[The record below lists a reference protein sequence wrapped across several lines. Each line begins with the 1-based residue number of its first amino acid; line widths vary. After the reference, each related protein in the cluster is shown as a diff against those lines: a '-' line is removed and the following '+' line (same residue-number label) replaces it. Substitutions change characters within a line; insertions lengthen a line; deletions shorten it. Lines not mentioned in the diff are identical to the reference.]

1 MIKKL
6 IFGWQFGA
14 EDAWKREV
22 VHVDAEQVTS
32 CCFFKDGPER
42 NTLFI
47 TTAEL
52 GLNGQYDGC
61 LFTCKVDANGLGPDY
76 VEISEGCTNC

>member
-1 MIKKL
+1 MEKRS
-6 IFGWQFGA
+6 GA
-14 EDAWKREV
+14 TGEVLEV

-32 CCFFKDGPER
+32 CCFFKDGPEM